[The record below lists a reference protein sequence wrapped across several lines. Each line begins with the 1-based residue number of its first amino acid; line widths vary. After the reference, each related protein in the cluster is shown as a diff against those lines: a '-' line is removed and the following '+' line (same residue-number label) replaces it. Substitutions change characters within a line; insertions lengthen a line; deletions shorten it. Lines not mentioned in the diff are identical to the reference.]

1 MQYVYCSFATGDSG
15 NPAFSKVYFRLQEDI
30 VMTSFACMAGIS
42 CCSVDAAASS
52 EEEEEEEQFQ
62 MLRLCVTRKKQVLI
76 ITITEEKVAI
86 ER

>member
-1 MQYVYCSFATGDSG
+1 MQYVHCSFATGDSG

-52 EEEEEEEQFQ
+52 EEEEEEQFQ

>member
-52 EEEEEEEQFQ
+52 EEEEEEQFQ

-76 ITITEEKVAI
+76 IIITEEKVAI

>member
-30 VMTSFACMAGIS
+30 VMTSFACLAGIS

-52 EEEEEEEQFQ
+52 DEEEEEQFQ

>member
-52 EEEEEEEQFQ
+52 EEEEEEQFQ